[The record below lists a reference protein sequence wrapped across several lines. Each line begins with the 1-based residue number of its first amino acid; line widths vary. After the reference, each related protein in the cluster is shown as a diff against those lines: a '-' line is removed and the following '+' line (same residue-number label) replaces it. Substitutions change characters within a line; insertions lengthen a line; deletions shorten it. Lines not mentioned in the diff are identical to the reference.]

1 MASTPENAQPYP
13 YEPIKGTIKVA
24 SDGRVH
30 LSPTIVKKL
39 QGNAGETLHY
49 EIVDDEMIIRK
60 APL

>member
-1 MASTPENAQPYP
+1 MASNPETAQSYP
-13 YEPIKGTIKVA
+13 FEPLKGTLKVA

-30 LSPTIVKKL
+30 LSPSLVKKL
-39 QGNAGETLHY
+39 QGNAGEILHY